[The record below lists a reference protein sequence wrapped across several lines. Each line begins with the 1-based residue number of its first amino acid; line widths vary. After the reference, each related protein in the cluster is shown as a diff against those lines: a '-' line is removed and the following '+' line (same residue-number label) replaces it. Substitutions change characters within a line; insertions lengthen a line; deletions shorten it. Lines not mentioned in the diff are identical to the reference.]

1 MGKFNTKLVGSLDVL
16 NKILAFIFVIL
27 AIVRFN
33 DTVSGDL
40 LGSIFETLSVIGVG
54 ILSTGY
60 IALMLNINQVLGE
73 IRDQR
78 KQ

>member
-1 MGKFNTKLVGSLDVL
+1 MGKFNTKLVNSLDVL

-27 AIVRFN
+27 AIVRFY
-33 DTVSGDL
+33 DTIPGGL

-60 IALMLNINQVLGE
+60 IAVMLNINKVLEE

-78 KQ
+78 K